1 MRHFNIPLFI
11 PEKAC
16 PFQCIFCDQRKITGV
31 EDSLQIKEFETQ
43 IINYLSTIPTENSSV
58 LLAFFGGT
66 FTGISLKEQEEYLQ
80 MAKPFID
87 SGQIAGIR
95 ISTRPDYINQENL
108 DLLKRYHVSN
118 IELGAQSLNN
128 EVLRQSY
135 RGHTYQQVAEA
146 SKLILNNGFELGL
159 QMMLGLPG
167 DTKKTALQTAEH
179 IIALGATETRIYP
192 TMVIHGTALEQLW
205 RKGKYNPIST
215 EKAIEQSVEL
225 FQLFEENKVRVLRMG
240 LYPSE
245 DFLNNEVVAGPEIHH
260 FKEKVMSRIWGQK
273 FMPLIQKASIDSSII
288 IYVSPLQLN
297 FAIGYKASNKLMLN
311 SYYKK
316 VKIKSDTKLQNYNYR
331 VDYY

>member
-167 DTKKTALQTAEH
+167 DTKKTALQTAEY

-192 TMVIHGTALEQLW
+192 TMVIRGTALEQLW

>member
-1 MRHFNIPLFI
+1 MRHFNIPIFI

-31 EDSLQIKEFETQ
+31 EDSLQIKEFKTQ

-108 DLLKRYHVSN
+108 DLLKGYHVSN
-118 IELGAQSLNN
+118 IELGAQSLND
-128 EVLRQSY
+128 EVLKQSY
-135 RGHTYQQVAEA
+135 RGHTYQQVVEA
-146 SKLILNNGFELGL
+146 SQLIINNGFELGL

-167 DTKKTALQTAEH
+167 DTRETALQTAKH

-192 TMVIHGTALEQLW
+192 TMVIRGTALEQLW
-205 RKGKYNPIST
+205 KKGKYNPIST

-225 FQLFEENKVRVLRMG
+225 FQLFEENKVKVLRMG

-260 FKEKVMSRIWGQK
+260 FKEKVMSRIWSQK
-273 FMPLIQKASIDSSII
+273 LMPLIQKASKDSSII

>member
-192 TMVIHGTALEQLW
+192 TMVIRGTALEQLW